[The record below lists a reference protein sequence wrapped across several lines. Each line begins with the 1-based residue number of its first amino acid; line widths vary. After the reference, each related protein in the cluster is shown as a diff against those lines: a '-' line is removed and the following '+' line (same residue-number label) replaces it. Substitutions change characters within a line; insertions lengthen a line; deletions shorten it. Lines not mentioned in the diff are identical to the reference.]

1 MLQEIKEK
9 FVEFLK
15 LKTAPVGV
23 SFLDTLE
30 NLPEKLRR
38 PSAMGL
44 KLTVCQAVSWSRFY
58 NWRVLFT
65 KEDLNCLPG
74 GLVFNF
80 MKSEKMKNEEALS
93 KLMVEVGWV
102 KEEVAENQKWTVLD
116 KEIAG
121 LLIEP
126 LDKASR
132 VPDVVV
138 IYAES
143 AQVARLAQ
151 GYGYISGKPIEVK
164 LAGRVACAEYMIL
177 PCLENTPVIT
187 TPGAGDRIFSGV
199 QDNELVFAAPHSL
212 MKDILIGLQEAGS
225 KIGTNR
231 YPFPPYMLHE
241 VKFPP
246 IYEKLKENLGIK

>member
-1 MLQEIKEK
+1 MIEEIKEK
-9 FVEFLK
+9 LVNYLK
-15 LKTAPVGV
+15 LRTFPVGI
-23 SFLDTLE
+23 SFLSSLD
-30 NLPEKLRR
+30 NLPNKLRQ
-38 PSAMGL
+38 PSSMGF
-44 KLTVCQAVSWSRFY
+44 KLTVCQAISWARFY
-58 NWRVLFT
+58 SWRVLFT

-102 KEEVAENQKWTVLD
+102 KEEVAENQKWTVWD

-126 LDKASR
+126 LDRASR

-138 IYAES
+138 IYAEP

-164 LAGRVACAEYMIL
+164 LSGRVACAEYVIL
-177 PCLENTPVIT
+177 PYLENTPVIT
-187 TPGAGDRIFSGV
+187 TPGAGDRIFSGA
-199 QDNELVFAAPHSL
+199 QDNELVFSAPHSL

-241 VKFPP
+241 VKFPSV
-246 IYEKLKENLGIK
+246 YEKLKGSLGIK